1 MDLPTGTRRHEW
13 HSERSWLNNVSFFIG
28 VPYGNSKK
36 WNDDVRFLDGLAVV
50 CVIGAVVHASWMPRR
65 YPWGHGVQCVLLN
78 LQNVVLRGIM
88 YLLMYIC
95 RIIITSVD
103 AVEHQRATLER
114 D

>member
-1 MDLPTGTRRHEW
+1 M
-13 HSERSWLNNVSFFIG
+13 
-28 VPYGNSKK
+28 
-36 WNDDVRFLDGLAVV
+36 
-50 CVIGAVVHASWMPRR
+50 
-65 YPWGHGVQCVLLN
+65 QCVLLN